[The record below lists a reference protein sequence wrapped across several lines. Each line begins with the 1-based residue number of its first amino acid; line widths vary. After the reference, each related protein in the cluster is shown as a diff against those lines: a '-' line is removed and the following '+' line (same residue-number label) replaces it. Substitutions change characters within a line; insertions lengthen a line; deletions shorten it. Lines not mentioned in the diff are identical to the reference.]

1 MKGEKKIF
9 YKSKDKIKLCG
20 IFSIPD
26 KMNDFVL
33 LTHGITM
40 NKNEYDDFYKDIA
53 KVLYI
58 NGIGTFRF
66 DFRAHG
72 ESEGKQREMTIIGEL
87 IDVESSIEKI
97 SEVWKKQITI
107 MATSFSAGL
116 SILYTAIYPSKVK
129 NLILLSPV
137 LDYYA
142 TFIKPVTT
150 WGKENFN
157 KDGFSQLKNKGYIL
171 LDGEFELG
179 VHLIEEFQVI
189 KPYEFLNTINCP
201 ILTIHG
207 DKDSMVPFKISEKYG
222 RSNHRSKFI
231 RIKNGGHGYID
242 CNDEIGDS
250 KISLKN
256 KNFIIQEIFNWVKQ

>member
-1 MKGEKKIF
+1 LIGEKKI
-9 YKSKDKIKLCG
+9 YYQSKDKIKLCG

-40 NKNEYDDFYKDIA
+40 DKNEYDDFYKDVA
-53 KVLYI
+53 KALYT

-66 DFRAHG
+66 DYRAHG

-87 IDVESSIEKI
+87 IDIESSMEKI

-107 MATSFSAGL
+107 MGTSFGAGS
-116 SILYTAIYPSKVK
+116 SILYTALYPSNVK

-137 LDYYA
+137 LDYNA
-142 TFIKPVTT
+142 TFIKPVTP
-150 WGKENFN
+150 WGKDNFN
-157 KDGFSQLKNKGYIL
+157 NKGFSQLKNKGYML

-179 VHLIEEFQVI
+179 VHLIEEFRVI
-189 KPYEFLNTINCP
+189 KPYEFLTTINCP

-222 RSNHRSKFI
+222 QPNPRSKFI
-231 RIKNGGHGYID
+231 RIKNGGHGYMD
-242 CNDEIGDS
+242 FNDEIGDS

-256 KNFIIQEIFNWVKQ
+256 KNFIIQEIINWTKQ